1 MARLILANGAL
12 LDGESG
18 PRQATVIVEGDRFA
32 EVADAAGP
40 PITPRPG
47 DRVIDLGGRTVMP
60 GMVLGHYH
68 ASYFNIGASLRPFG
82 LEAPPALQAIRAVKN
97 FRTTLDCG
105 FTGVISAGAPNGI
118 DPALKAAVAEGN
130 AVGPR
135 IMTCGRDVST
145 TGHFN
150 DLSYPSYL
158 QIGASGAMV
167 CCDGPEGFRRAVRQE
182 MKDGA
187 EIIKIFA
194 TGGHGV
200 PISGQQTEITPEEL
214 DMAIRTA
221 RERGGKVRAHLANR
235 DAILCAIELGLHI
248 VDHGD
253 GFDDACIEASVRHGT
268 FLTPSLHFAKTII
281 QMAPGTDYAEAMRA
295 DYDAM
300 LAVLGK
306 ANAAGVGLL
315 LGDDYGA
322 TGLDH
327 GSYGREFRL
336 YVEEAGIP
344 ALDVIRWATVHGA
357 AAMGLEN
364 ECGRVRAGMLAD
376 FLVVDGDPL
385 TDLDL
390 LADPGR
396 LLAIFKGGVAH
407 KDQLDQLATGG
418 EDAGRASTHSAGA
431 GAR

>member
-1 MARLILANGAL
+1 MSRLILTGGRV
-12 LDGESG
+12 LDGENG
-18 PRQATVIVEGDRFA
+18 PREATVIVAGERF
-32 EVADAAGP
+32 ESVIDARGP
-40 PITPRPG
+40 PVAALPG
-47 DRVIDLGGRTVMP
+47 DRVVDLGGRTVMP

-68 ASYFNIGASLRPFG
+68 ASYFNIGASLLPFG

-118 DPALKAAVAEGN
+118 DPAIKAAVAEGS

-158 QIGASGAMV
+158 QIGASGAMI

-200 PISGQQTEITPEEL
+200 PISAQQTEITPQEL

-221 RERGGKVRAHLANR
+221 KDRGGKVRAHLANR
-235 DAILCAIELGLHI
+235 DAILCAINLGLHI

-253 GFDDACIEASVRHGT
+253 GFDDACIEASVRQGT
-268 FLTPSLHFAKTII
+268 FVAPSLHFPKAI
-281 QMAPGTDYAEAMRA
+281 MHAAPGTDFANAMLA
-295 DYDAM
+295 DYEAM

-306 ANAAGVGLL
+306 ANAAGVKLL

-322 TGLDH
+322 FGLDH
-327 GSYGREFRL
+327 GTYGREFRL
-336 YVEEAGIP
+336 YVEDAGIP

-357 AAMGLEN
+357 AAMGLES
-364 ECGRVRAGMLAD
+364 ECGRIRAGMLAD

-385 TDLDL
+385 SDLDL
-390 LADPGR
+390 LADPTR
-396 LLAIFKGGVAH
+396 MLAIFKGGSAH
-407 KDQLDQLATGG
+407 KDKLGELAVHIKDGNPAQLATN
-418 EDAGRASTHSAGA
+418 
-431 GAR
+431 